1 MTNPLRIAFIA
12 SNNGSSMRAIV
23 AACRDGRLPCE
34 PALVVSNKKD
44 SAALAFARE
53 NGIESRC
60 IPTIKDP
67 DTADMALADALRAS
81 GADLVV
87 LSGYLRKLGPRTLA
101 AFRHRILNV
110 HPALL
115 PDFGGQGMYGRRV
128 HEAVLAAGVGETGAT
143 VHLVDEEYDHGPPV
157 AQARVPVKPGDDAAA
172 IEARVMA
179 AEPQLFIDT
188 IGRIASGELALPQ
201 AVGVAR

>member
-1 MTNPLRIAFIA
+1 MLRIAFIA

-23 AACRDGRLPCE
+23 GACRDGRLPCE
-34 PALVVSNKKD
+34 PVLVVSNKKD
-44 SAALAFARE
+44 SAALTFAHE
-53 NGIESRC
+53 NSIQKLC

-67 DTADMALADALRAS
+67 DAADTALAEALRAAD
-81 GADLVV
+81 ADLVV

-128 HEAVLAAGVGETGAT
+128 HEAVLAAGIAETGAT

-172 IEARVMA
+172 IEHRVMS

-188 IGRIASGELALPQ
+188 LARIAAGELTLPP
-201 AVGVAR
+201 VAGAGS

>member
-1 MTNPLRIAFIA
+1 MRLAFIA

-34 PALVVSNKKD
+34 PVLVVSNKKD
-44 SAALAFARE
+44 SAALTFARE
-53 NGIESRC
+53 HGVEGLC

-67 DTADMALADALRAS
+67 DAADAALASALRAS

-87 LSGYLRKLGPRTLA
+87 LSGYLRKLGPQTLA

-128 HEAVLAAGVGETGAT
+128 HEAVLAAGIAETGAT
-143 VHLVDEEYDHGPPV
+143 VHLVDEEYDHGPAV
-157 AQARVPVKPGDDAAA
+157 AQARVPIDPRDDAAA
-172 IEARVMA
+172 IERRVMA
-179 AEPQLFIDT
+179 AEPQLYIDT
-188 IGRIASGELALPQ
+188 IGRIASGELTLPPRTS
-201 AVGVAR
+201 GGAR